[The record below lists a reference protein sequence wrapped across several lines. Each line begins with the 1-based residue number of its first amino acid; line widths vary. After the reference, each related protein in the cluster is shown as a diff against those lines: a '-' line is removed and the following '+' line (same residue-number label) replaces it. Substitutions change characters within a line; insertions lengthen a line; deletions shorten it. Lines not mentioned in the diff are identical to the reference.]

1 MSVIIEHMSQHS
13 PSARKLT
20 HAPRARTH
28 MYTDRERGRERE
40 RKRKKERERERKK
53 RERNKE
59 KAKEKAKE
67 KEKERERER
76 EAKVRRARAN
86 MRVQHVQGQQVKTD
100 AQQAMIDELA
110 AALSAQQV
118 DATQPAEEL
127 P

>member
-76 EAKVRRARAN
+76 ERPKCAEHEQTCVYN
-86 MRVQHVQGQQVKTD
+86 MLKASRSRP
-100 AQQAMIDELA
+100 MR
-110 AALSAQQV
+110 SR
-118 DATQPAEEL
+118 P
-127 P
+127 